1 MTVPELGWQ
10 KAMIKTKKQE
20 PWEKTVVST
29 DLVMEKVRPGMSIFV
44 GTGPAEPRTL
54 IKKLISSDSYN
65 LQDLQLI
72 QLVSVGDAISQ
83 KELRFQRYRLKTF
96 FSGWIA
102 DEAITAGRVDLIPS
116 RFDNIPNLFE
126 SGRLPIDVAFVQI
139 TPPNEA
145 GYSSLGVSVDVARLA
160 MEQASL
166 VIGEINT
173 LTPRTFGDTYVPIS
187 EFDLLVKAEEP
198 PLYFDPWPMD
208 ETFDHVAE
216 NVSNIIEDGSC
227 IAFSIGTLFE
237 HLSQHLMKKR
247 DLGIHTPF
255 FSDNAMHLVKSG
267 AVTNRRKQIYRGQS
281 VTSYAYG
288 SPELLKWLD
297 RNPLVEFHGIDKVFN
312 PLQIG
317 RNNNFVGVIQARKV
331 DLAGR
336 VTLHVGRRGVVA
348 GLAQATAVVNG
359 ASISNGGYTIF
370 GLPSRNIKG
379 ESNILMN
386 VELMPNLMN
395 IPETVNLIA
404 TEYGVA
410 NLTGRTLRERAQ
422 ALIEIA
428 HPDDR
433 KMLMEEAKKAKILY
447 QDQIYLETAHLYPS
461 EITTKHTFR
470 NGLQVRFRAIKPSD
484 EEEMRHLFY
493 RFSDEAVY
501 YRYFTSIK
509 TMPHTKMQEYVNIDY
524 NQVMSIV
531 GLIYEPGQGTII
543 AEGRYVKEPRRP
555 WADVAF
561 IVDEKFNGLGIATH
575 MYKFLIRIAKDRG
588 LQGFT
593 ADVLSS
599 NQGMM
604 RVFEKG
610 GPVQAKLEYGVY
622 KLTMPFD

>member
-1 MTVPELGWQ
+1 MTNELDSKGW
-10 KAMIKTKKQE
+10 E
-20 PWEKTVVST
+20 DTVVAP
-29 DLVMEKVRPGMSIFV
+29 DLVMDKIRPGMSIFV

-54 IKKLISSDSYN
+54 VKKLISSESYN

-83 KELRFQRYRLKTF
+83 KEERYQKYRLKTF

-102 DEAITAGRVDLIPS
+102 NEESTAGRVDLIPS
-116 RFDNIPNLFE
+116 RFDNIPRLIE
-126 SGRLPIDVAFVQI
+126 SRQLPIDVAFVQI

-145 GYSSLGVSVDVARLA
+145 GYCSLGLAVDVARLA

-166 VIGEINT
+166 VVGEINT
-173 LTPRTFGDTYVPIS
+173 QIPRTFGDTFVPVS
-187 EFDLLVKAEEP
+187 EFDYLVKSTEP
-198 PLYFDPWPMD
+198 PIYTEPWPMD
-208 ETFDHVAE
+208 DVFDKVAE
-216 NVSNIIEDGSC
+216 NVAGIIEDGSC

-237 HLSQHLMKKR
+237 HLSVHLMKKR
-247 DLGIHTPF
+247 DLGVHTPF
-255 FSDNAMHLVKSG
+255 FSDNMMNLIKSG
-267 AVTNRRKQIYRGQS
+267 AVSNRRKEINRGQS

-288 SPELLKWLD
+288 SAELMEWLD
-297 RNPLVEFHGIDKVFN
+297 RNPMVEFQGIDKVFN

-317 RNNNFVGVIQARKV
+317 KNNNFVAVTQARKV

-336 VTLHVGRRGVVA
+336 VTLHVGGKGVVT

-359 ASISNGGYTIF
+359 ASVSKGGYTIF
-370 GLPSRNIKG
+370 GLPSRNRNG
-379 ESNILMN
+379 ESNIRMN
-386 VELMPNLMN
+386 VEHMPNQMN
-395 IPETVNLIA
+395 LPESVNLVA

-410 NLTGRTLRERAQ
+410 NLNGRTLRERAQ

-433 KMLMEEAKKAKILY
+433 KMLIEEAKSAKILY
-447 QDQIYLETAHLYPS
+447 QDQIFLENASLYPS
-461 EITTKHTFR
+461 EITTKKEFKT
-470 NGLQVRFRAIKPSD
+470 GLEVRFRAIKPSD

-509 TMPHTKMQEYVNIDY
+509 TMPHTKMQEYVNVDY

-531 GLIYEPGQGTII
+531 GLKYEPGQGTII
-543 AEGRYVKEPRRP
+543 AEARFVKEPRRP

-561 IVDEKFNGLGIATH
+561 IVDEKVNGLGIASYLYQ
-575 MYKFLIRIAKDRG
+575 MLIRLGKERG

-599 NQGMM
+599 NHGMM
-604 RVFEKG
+604 KVFEKEG
-610 GPVQAKLEYGVY
+610 LVKAKLEYGVY

>member
-1 MTVPELGWQ
+1 MAIELEHQSW
-10 KAMIKTKKQE
+10 KDM
-20 PWEKTVVST
+20 VVSP
-29 DLVMEKVRPGMSIFV
+29 DVVMDKIRPGMSIFV

-54 IKKLISSDSYN
+54 VKTLITSESYN

-116 RFDNIPNLFE
+116 RFDNIPRLIE
-126 SGRLPIDVAFVQI
+126 SRQLPIDVAFVQI

-145 GYSSLGVSVDVARLA
+145 GYCSLGVAVDVARLA
-160 MEQASL
+160 MDQASL
-166 VIGEINT
+166 VVGEINT
-173 LTPRTFGDTYVPIS
+173 QIPRTFGDTFVPVS
-187 EFDLLVKAEEP
+187 EFDLLVKSNEP
-198 PLYFDPWPMD
+198 PIYFPPWPMD
-208 ETFDHVAE
+208 DVFDKVAE
-216 NVSNIIEDGSC
+216 NVANIIEDGSC
-227 IAFSIGTLFE
+227 LAFSIGTLFE
-237 HLSQHLMKKR
+237 HLSLHLMKKR

-255 FSDNAMHLVKSG
+255 FSDNVMNLVKSG
-267 AVTNRRKQIYRGQS
+267 AVSNRRKEIYRGQS

-288 SPELLKWLD
+288 SAELMEWLD
-297 RNPLVEFHGIDKVFN
+297 RNPLVEFQGIDKVFN

-317 RNNNFVGVIQARKV
+317 KNKNFVAVAQARKA

-336 VTLHVGRRGVVA
+336 ITLHVSGKGVVM
-348 GLAQATAVVNG
+348 GLAQITAIVNG
-359 ASISNGGYTIF
+359 ASISKGGYTIF

-386 VELMPNLMN
+386 VENLPNQMNMP
-395 IPETVNLIA
+395 EAVNLIA

-410 NLTGRTLRERAQ
+410 NLYGRTLRERAQ

-433 KMLMEEAKKAKILY
+433 KRLIEEAKSARILY
-447 QDQIYLETAHLYPS
+447 HDQIYLENASLYPS

-470 NGLQVRFRAIKPSD
+470 NGQEVRFRAIKPSD

-509 TMPHTKMQEYVNIDY
+509 TMHHTKMQEYVNVDY

-531 GLIYEPGQGTII
+531 GLIYAPGKGNII
-543 AEGRYVKEPRRP
+543 AEARYVKEPRRP

-561 IVDEKFNGLGIATH
+561 IVDEKFNGLGIASYLYQ
-575 MYKFLIRIAKDRG
+575 MLIRLGKERG

-599 NQGMM
+599 NHGMM
-604 RVFEKG
+604 KVFEKG
-610 GPVQAKLEYGVY
+610 GLVKAKLEYGVY
-622 KLTMPFD
+622 KLMMPFDEVE

>member
-1 MTVPELGWQ
+1 MANELES
-10 KAMIKTKKQE
+10 KS
-20 PWEKTVVST
+20 WEDTVVSP
-29 DLVMEKVRPGMSIFV
+29 DLVMDKIRPGMSIFV

-54 IKKLISSDSYN
+54 VKKLISSESYN

-83 KELRFQRYRLKTF
+83 KELRYQRYRLKTF

-102 DEAITAGRVDLIPS
+102 DEASTAGRVDLIPS
-116 RFDNIPNLFE
+116 RFDNIPRLIE
-126 SGRLPIDVAFVQI
+126 SRQLPIDVAFVQI

-145 GYSSLGVSVDVARLA
+145 GYCSLGVAVDVARLA

-166 VIGEINT
+166 VVGEINT
-173 LTPRTFGDTYVPIS
+173 QIPRTFGDTFVPAS
-187 EFDLLVKAEEP
+187 EFDFLVKSTEP
-198 PLYFDPWPMD
+198 PIYFDPWPMD
-208 ETFDHVAE
+208 EIFDKVAE
-216 NVSNIIEDGSC
+216 NVANIIEDGSC

-237 HLSQHLMKKR
+237 HLSLHLMKKR
-247 DLGIHTPF
+247 DLGVHTPF
-255 FSDNAMHLVKSG
+255 FSDNMMNLVKSG
-267 AVTNRRKQIYRGQS
+267 AVSNRRKEINRGQS

-288 SPELLKWLD
+288 SPQLMEWLD
-297 RNPLVEFHGIDKVFN
+297 RNPMVEFQGIDKVFN

-317 RNNNFVGVIQARKV
+317 KNNNFVAVTQARKV

-336 VTLHVGRRGVVA
+336 VTLHVSGKGVVT

-359 ASISNGGYTIF
+359 ASLSKGGYTIF

-386 VELMPNLMN
+386 VENLPNQMN

-410 NLTGRTLRERAQ
+410 NLNGRTLRERAQ

-428 HPDDR
+428 HPEDR
-433 KMLMEEAKKAKILY
+433 KMLIDEAKAAKILY
-447 QDQIYLETAHLYPS
+447 QDQIFLENASLYPT
-461 EITTKHTFR
+461 EITTKKEFK
-470 NGLQVRFRAIKPSD
+470 NGLEVRFRAIKPSD

-509 TMPHTKMQEYVNIDY
+509 TMPHTKMQEYVNVDY

-543 AEGRYVKEPRRP
+543 AEARFVREPRRP

-561 IVDEKFNGLGIATH
+561 IVDEKVSGLGIASYLYQ
-575 MYKFLIRIAKDRG
+575 MLIRLGKERG

-604 RVFEKG
+604 KVFEKG
-610 GPVQAKLEYGVY
+610 GLVKAKLEYGVY

>member
-1 MTVPELGWQ
+1 MANK
-10 KAMIKTKKQE
+10 KANQR
-20 PWEKTVVST
+20 WEDAVVT
-29 DLVMEKVRPGMSIFV
+29 PDFVMDKIRPGMSIFL

-54 IKKLISSDSYN
+54 VKKLISSDSYN

-83 KELRFQRYRLKTF
+83 KELTYQRYRLKTF

-116 RFDNIPNLFE
+116 RFDNIPRLFE
-126 SGRLPIDVAFVQI
+126 SGILPIDVAFIQI
-139 TPPNEA
+139 AKPNEA
-145 GYSSLGVSVDVARLA
+145 GYSSLGVAVDVARLA
-160 MEQASL
+160 MEKASL
-166 VIGEINT
+166 VVGEINADV
-173 LTPRTFGDTYVPIS
+173 PRTFGDTFVPIS
-187 EFDLLVKAEEP
+187 EFDYLVNATEP
-198 PLYFDPWPMD
+198 PIYFDPWPMD
-208 ETFDHVAE
+208 PTFDKVAQ
-216 NVSNIIEDGSC
+216 NVANIIEDGSC

-237 HLSQHLMKKR
+237 HLSLHLRKKR

-255 FSDNAMHLVKSG
+255 FSDNVMHLVKSG
-267 AVTNRRKQIYRGQS
+267 AVSNRRKEIYRGQS

-288 SPELLKWLD
+288 SPELMKWLD
-297 RNPLVEFHGIDKVFN
+297 RNPLVEFQGIDKVFN
-312 PLQIG
+312 PLEIG
-317 RNNNFVGVIQARKV
+317 KNKNFVAVSQARKV

-359 ASISNGGYTIF
+359 ASISRGGYTVF

-386 VELMPNLMN
+386 VEHLPNLMN
-395 IPETVNLIA
+395 IPESVNLIV

-410 NLTGRTLRERAQ
+410 NLSGRTLRERAQ

-428 HPDDR
+428 HPEDR
-433 KMLMEEAKKAKILY
+433 KMLIEEAKKAKILY
-447 QDQIYLETAHLYPS
+447 QDQIFLETTHLYPS
-461 EITTKHTFR
+461 EITTRHTFK
-470 NGLQVRFRAIKPSD
+470 NGLQVRFRCIKPSD

-493 RFSDEAVY
+493 RFSNEAVY

-509 TMPHTKMQEYVNIDY
+509 TMPHTKMQEYVNVDY

-543 AEGRYVKEPRRP
+543 AEARYVREPRRP

-561 IVDEKFNGLGIATH
+561 IVDEKFNGLGIASY
-575 MYKFLIRIAKDRG
+575 MYQMLIRLGKERG

-604 RVFEKG
+604 KVFEKG
-610 GPVQAKLEYGVY
+610 GLVKAKLEYGVY
-622 KLTMPFD
+622 KLTMPFDD